1 MGLKTTIVKY
11 DIPTISEEAKKRK
24 LTNPNTINGT
34 LGTFYYDDEKFKAY
48 ETVKK
53 VMNSLEDV
61 DYYSYSPTSGGALF
75 EESVI
80 KWVFKSSVSKVK
92 ETTNIKAV
100 AVAGGTG
107 SLLLSMLEIM
117 EPGEGI
123 LIADLCWA
131 PYITMCEVNNF
142 EAVRYSM
149 FNDEL
154 KFNLVEFKQKC
165 LEMLTHQ
172 DSVNVLINDPCN
184 NPTGYSLTMDE
195 FNEIMKFFDSLNR
208 PVNILYDT
216 AYADYCSDQQ
226 EVLDKL
232 EMLANLNNKITT
244 FICFSAS
251 KTFCSYGVRLGAQL
265 IMSKNSEIV
274 DTLYKRSCILCR
286 THWSN
291 VSKAGISMFN
301 RLVNSEELKEE
312 FYKELYFCKSQL
324 DNRIKTFMEEAKEC
338 GLAVYA
344 CNGGFFTSVPTTD
357 PSFVYDRLREQ
368 DIFLVPLEGA
378 IRVALCS
385 IPIHQVKGLAKI
397 LKDVID
403 QVPNKYE

>member
-92 ETTNIKAV
+92 ETTNIRAV

-165 LEMLTHQ
+165 LEMLTYQ

-184 NPTGYSLTMDE
+184 NPTGYSLTMEE

-251 KTFCSYGVRLGAQL
+251 KTFCSYGVRLGSQL

-291 VSKAGISMFN
+291 VSKAGINMMV
-301 RLVNSEELKEE
+301 RLVNNPVFKEE
-312 FYKELYFCKSQL
+312 FLKEQIINKTILL
-324 DNRIKTFMEEAKEC
+324 TRIKTFLKEASDINLK
-338 GLAVYA
+338 VY
-344 CNGGFFTSVPTTD
+344 NSKGGFFLSVPCNNPPMVFEKLKERKIYVIPLQT
-357 PSFVYDRLREQ
+357 SIRIAICSVSIRET
-368 DIFLVPLEGA
+368 V
-378 IRVALCS
+378 
-385 IPIHQVKGLAKI
+385 GLAGKI
-397 LKDVID
+397 KEVIAEVN
-403 QVPNKYE
+403 Q